1 MSEHEVTVTV
11 DGSAETATV
20 EARRLLVH
28 ALREEWGYTQP
39 NVGCESGKCGACT
52 VELDGEVVK
61 SCCVLAVQA
70 DGSEV
75 TTVGGVDGAPE
86 GLAAA
91 EAEAEESVPDATD
104 PDAADADFGP
114 VQRAFHEEHG
124 LQCGYCTPGMV
135 LRARDLL
142 AENPDPTREEIR
154 EGLKG
159 NVCRCTGY
167 ENVVDAVETAA
178 DRLDPIETDGGVVPG
193 EGDEPAPAGGDE

>member
-11 DGSAETATV
+11 DGSTETASV

-52 VELDGEVVK
+52 VEMDGEVVK
-61 SCCVLAVQA
+61 SCCLLAVQA
-70 DGSEV
+70 DGSEI

-86 GLAAA
+86 GLT
-91 EAEAEESVPDATD
+91 EAEGSVPEPGSRGDAE
-104 PDAADADFGP
+104 FGP
-114 VQRAFHEEHG
+114 VQRSFHEEHG

-142 AENPDPTREEIR
+142 ADNPDPTREEIR

-167 ENVVDAVETAA
+167 ENVVDAVESAA
-178 DRLDPIETDGGVVPG
+178 AKLDPIEIDGGAAT
-193 EGDEPAPAGGDE
+193 GDTATGGDD

>member
-11 DGSAETATV
+11 DGSAERATV

-52 VELDGEVVK
+52 VEMDGDVVK

-86 GLAAA
+86 GLA
-91 EAEAEESVPDATD
+91 EVDAGD
-104 PDAADADFGP
+104 PRATPAGDNDEFGP
-114 VQRAFHEEHG
+114 VQRSFHEEHG

-142 AENPDPTREEIR
+142 ADIPDPSREEIR

-167 ENVVDAVETAA
+167 ENVVDAVEAA
-178 DRLDPIETDGGVVPG
+178 AAKLEPIETDGGTAGQADTVDG
-193 EGDEPAPAGGDE
+193 GAPTGGDD

>member
-11 DGSAETATV
+11 DGATETASV

-52 VELDGEVVK
+52 VEMDGDVVK

-70 DGSEV
+70 DGSEIN
-75 TTVGGVDGAPE
+75 TVAGVDGAPE
-86 GLAAA
+86 GLTAAGDRVPEPGSDGDA
-91 EAEAEESVPDATD
+91 E
-104 PDAADADFGP
+104 FGP
-114 VQRAFHEEHG
+114 VQRSFHEEHG

-142 AENPDPTREEIR
+142 ADNPDPTRAEIR

-167 ENVVDAVETAA
+167 ENVVDAVEAA
-178 DRLDPIETDGGVVPG
+178 AAKLEPIETDGGGV
-193 EGDEPAPAGGDE
+193 GDGTATRGDD